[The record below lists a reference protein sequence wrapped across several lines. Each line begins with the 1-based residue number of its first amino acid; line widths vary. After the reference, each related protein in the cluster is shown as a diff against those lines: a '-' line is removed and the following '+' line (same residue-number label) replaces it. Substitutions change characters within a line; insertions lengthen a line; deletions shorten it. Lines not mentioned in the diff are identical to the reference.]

1 MTGEEKEERDEML
14 WVGVSLLMKVA
25 RRLRQKGVQARLVKR
40 EGSMSVRELGRN
52 GGAIG
57 NSGSNIYY
65 LLIFLVTPK
74 MHPPRKNGS
83 GKFNTEV

>member
-1 MTGEEKEERDEML
+1 
-14 WVGVSLLMKVA
+14 MKVA
-25 RRLRQKGVQARLVKR
+25 RCLGQKRVQAGLVKR
-40 EGSMSVRELGRN
+40 EGLMSVRELGRS

-65 LLIFLVTPK
+65 LLISLVVTPK
-74 MHPPRKNGS
+74 MHPPCRNRS